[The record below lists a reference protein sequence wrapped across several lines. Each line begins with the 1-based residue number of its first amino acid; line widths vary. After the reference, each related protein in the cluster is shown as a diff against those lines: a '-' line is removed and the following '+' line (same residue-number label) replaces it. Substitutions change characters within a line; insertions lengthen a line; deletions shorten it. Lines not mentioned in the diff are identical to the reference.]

1 MKCHKIEESIYHN
14 FSEPFFCLKNTKEKW
29 WSKQLLMNFLLSNS
43 SINQLVIAALNH
55 SKKFLYQESRWDIY
69 SSVSW
74 WSKCWFYHTTSGIF
88 LAWQRSEFYIKY
100 YWVQLGKWLKEWYLG
115 IQATKLEF
123 PLWGVWAHP
132 NKPRAELLFLHM
144 ERCLS
149 KTSN

>member
-1 MKCHKIEESIYHN
+1 MKCHKIEEGIYHN

-88 LAWQRSEFYIKY
+88 LARKRSEFYINTTGPVREMTERMIFGDTSNQT
-100 YWVQLGKWLKEWYLG
+100 WVS
-115 IQATKLEF
+115 F
-123 PLWGVWAHP
+123 V
-132 NKPRAELLFLHM
+132 
-144 ERCLS
+144 RCLGS
-149 KTSN
+149 PEQAPSRTAVSSHGKMPVKDI